1 MADPNTE
8 EAGPDSEESTQES
21 MHTSTPFASQQAAD
35 SGLSSDDLLHLVDPS
50 KEVNDDSKIRKGSD
64 IATVK
69 EW

>member
-35 SGLSSDDLLHLVDPS
+35 SGLSLAPCRSIQRS
-50 KEVNDDSKIRKGSD
+50 ER
-64 IATVK
+64 
-69 EW
+69 